1 MLHLFAEIFC
11 VVIGAAGLVFG
22 GIFARKKGV
31 LQNNILS
38 ALFPVVVTFLKHLMT
53 SDQAEIIY
61 NVLADA
67 INAIGAE
74 AVGQPEAVVEA
85 DILAAVKQALLAFPA
100 LPAIA
105 DTELADLISLVMTLV
120 DAIQ

>member
-11 VVIGAAGLVFG
+11 VVIGAAGLVVG

-53 SDQAEIIY
+53 SDEAEIIY
-61 NVLADA
+61 NALADA